1 MTRKNPPDMATMSDD
16 DERHDVIYH
25 GALSPGRAA
34 DLADFEMEMWQRAHV
49 FPEHREPRGIVGPLT
64 VAAGLIVALALGVW
78 YAMAFADALQVGLD
92 VRGWK

>member
-1 MTRKNPPDMATMSDD
+1 MTRNNPPDMATMSDD

-25 GALSPGRAA
+25 GATSVNT
-34 DLADFEMEMWQRAHV
+34 DHWQRAHV

-78 YAMAFADALQVGLD
+78 YAMAFADALQVGRD